1 MKAINCKKT
10 LLASSA
16 LLAMSGIS
24 NFSHA
29 KDGTFNFAFTTV
41 PDVSINQITG
51 LDFGDDLLLASGS
64 TCTMLID
71 GATNTPGTVDALVDG
86 ASVVA
91 QALYGIRSGDCDAT
105 GLTSGVIGKYVI
117 NGAEGVTVSIVVNPL
132 LTGNGGNFAFS
143 PAGTAVN
150 YNAAAVDTFVDLV
163 PGTSQTA
170 IADIRLHATAD
181 VDQGSGTAAFPGQSF
196 LYIGGTLT
204 ADTQLTAGTEY
215 TDSSFV
221 IDVTY

>member
-64 TCTMLID
+64 TCTMLIS
-71 GATNTPGTVDALVDG
+71 GATNTPGSVDALVDI
-86 ASVVA
+86 ATVA
-91 QALYGIRSGDCDAT
+91 QADYGVRSGNCDPTNAT
-105 GLTSGVIGKYVI
+105 NGVIGKYVI
-117 NGAEGVTVSIVVNPL
+117 NGAEGVTVSIVVNPI
-132 LTGNGGNFAFS
+132 LTGNGGNFAFA
-143 PAGTAVN
+143 PAGTAVS
-150 YNAAAVDTFVDLV
+150 YNAAADDEFIDLT

-181 VDQGSGTAAFPGQSF
+181 QDQGSNTAAFPGQSF